1 VQIYNHI
8 RCRRDLIEIQH
19 KEITDE
25 DLEMAVSVDDD
36 VATKCTRNLGV
47 LAKIMKLLVEKLM
60 ASGDEEFDG
69 H

>member
-1 VQIYNHI
+1 
-8 RCRRDLIEIQH
+8 
-19 KEITDE
+19 
-25 DLEMAVSVDDD
+25 MAVSVDDD